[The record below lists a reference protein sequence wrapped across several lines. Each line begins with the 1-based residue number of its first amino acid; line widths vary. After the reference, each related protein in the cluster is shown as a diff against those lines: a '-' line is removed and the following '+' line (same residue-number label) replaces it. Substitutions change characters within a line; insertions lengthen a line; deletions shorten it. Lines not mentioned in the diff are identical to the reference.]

1 MDRIG
6 FKHKSYDCFKPYC
19 NSRVLIYETAT
30 VFFLSSTSRIDSMAM
45 GREGAR
51 AAHGEGGARPP
62 PRGPATPC
70 RARAPAGGGRAWGGL
85 TWARAADKAKAMA
98 GRLATP
104 SDRGGG
110 RGRPQ
115 RLCAHGLGAGRRA
128 AGQGC
133 GGSRCYPKP

>member
-1 MDRIG
+1 
-6 FKHKSYDCFKPYC
+6 
-19 NSRVLIYETAT
+19 
-30 VFFLSSTSRIDSMAM
+30 MAM

-110 RGRPQ
+110 GGAPAEAVR
-115 RLCAHGLGAGRRA
+115 AGAGGRA
-128 AGQGC
+128 SCRGAGVRGIEVL
-133 GGSRCYPKP
+133 P